1 MDSRNIDNH
10 PKEEQS
16 RQFFV
21 PRTLR
26 TFSRVHS
33 RERELQTILSVNPGD
48 SIEKV
53 LSNILFNWNPVKIV
67 NKFSRIMEMSF
78 CENTPLYEKCGTYM
92 SICSRIVMRFLARVE
107 DTDKILLKDKS
118 KISSEPVRFYRGIQ
132 DHLEEAS
139 ENNFQWLIDDV
150 KKGFMELIND
160 SLKSTT
166 NSQLK
171 KILST
176 NINQIVF
183 PTS

>member
-1 MDSRNIDNH
+1 
-10 PKEEQS
+10 
-16 RQFFV
+16 
-21 PRTLR
+21 
-26 TFSRVHS
+26 
-33 RERELQTILSVNPGD
+33 
-48 SIEKV
+48 
-53 LSNILFNWNPVKIV
+53 
-67 NKFSRIMEMSF
+67 
-78 CENTPLYEKCGTYM
+78 
-92 SICSRIVMRFLARVE
+92 MRFLARVE

-176 NINQIVF
+176 NINQLVGKTICFDWLENVHIYLL
-183 PTS
+183 PKSTENKEN